1 VLDATVI
8 TLVLLGDTMLGRGV
22 AKELERR
29 PAESLVSDDVA
40 QLTAG
45 ADLTIL
51 NLECA
56 ISERGQPWP
65 EPGKRFFFRA
75 PPVAVQTLRHLGVDC
90 VTCANNHALDFGR
103 DALHD
108 TLRHLDDAGIAHI
121 GAGADLAAAR
131 APAILTV
138 DGLRIGVLGFTDHPA
153 DFAATPDSAG
163 VAYADLRT
171 GPPDWVLNAI
181 GVLRMC
187 CDIVVAT
194 PHWGPNMTSAPLR
207 YVQAA
212 GNALLAAGAT
222 VVAGHSAHV
231 FHPIAR
237 AGTAA
242 ILYDLGDFIDDY
254 ATDALLRNDLG
265 VLWRVSVDAGGVR
278 DVEAIP
284 IVLEYAHTR
293 LATLAEIG
301 RYPVWTDRLTAQIG

>member
-1 VLDATVI
+1 MI
-8 TLVLLGDTMLGRGV
+8 TLALLGDTMLGRGV
-22 AKELERR
+22 AKELDRR
-29 PAESLVSDDVA
+29 PAESLVNDEVA
-40 QLTAG
+40 RLAAG

-56 ISERGQPWP
+56 ISDRGERWP

-75 PPVAVQTLRHLGVDC
+75 PPAAVQTLRHLGVDC
-90 VTCANNHALDFGR
+90 TTCANNHALDFGP
-103 DALHD
+103 DALRD
-108 TLRHLDDAGIAHI
+108 TLCYLSEAGIAHV

-131 APAILTV
+131 APAILTAG
-138 DGLRIGVLGFTDHPA
+138 GLRIGVLGFTDHPA
-153 DFAATPDSAG
+153 DFAATQDSAG

-181 GVLRMC
+181 GVLRES
-187 CDIVVAT
+187 CDIVVVT

-212 GNALLAAGAT
+212 GVALLSAGAT
-222 VVAGHSAHV
+222 LVAGHSAHV

-237 AGTAA
+237 AGRAA

-254 ATDALLRNDLG
+254 ATDPVLRNDLG
-265 VLWRVSVDAGGVR
+265 VLWRVSVDVSGVR
-278 DVEAIP
+278 DVEAVP

-293 LATLAEIG
+293 LATLAEID
-301 RYPVWTDRLTAQIG
+301 RYPVWTDRLAAQVR

>member
-1 VLDATVI
+1 VT
-8 TLVLLGDTMLGRGV
+8 TLALLGDTMLGRGV
-22 AKELERR
+22 ANELDRR
-29 PAESLVSDDVA
+29 PAESLVSDEVA
-40 QLTAG
+40 RLAAG

-56 ISERGQPWP
+56 ISDRGQPWP

-75 PPVAVQTLRHLGVDC
+75 PPAAVQTLRHLGVDC

-103 DALHD
+103 VALHD
-108 TLRHLDDAGIAHI
+108 TLCYLDEAGIAHV
-121 GAGADLAAAR
+121 GAGGDLAAAR
-131 APAILTV
+131 APAILTA
-138 DGLRIGVLGFTDHPA
+138 DGLRVGVLGFTDHPA
-153 DFAATPDSAG
+153 DFAATPNLAG

-181 GVLRMC
+181 GVLREC

-212 GNALLAAGAT
+212 GDALLTAGAT
-222 VVAGHSAHV
+222 LVAGHSAHV

-237 AGTAA
+237 VGSVA

-254 ATDALLRNDLG
+254 ATDPVLRNDLG
-265 VLWRVSVDAGGVR
+265 VLWRVSVDAGGVH
-278 DVEAIP
+278 DIEAIP
-284 IVLEYAHTR
+284 IVLDYASTR
-293 LATLAEIG
+293 LATLAEI
-301 RYPVWTDRLTAQIG
+301 RRDPVWTDRLAAQVR

>member
-1 VLDATVI
+1 VI
-8 TLVLLGDTMLGRGV
+8 TLALLGDTMLGRGV
-22 AKELERR
+22 AKELDRR
-29 PAESLVSDDVA
+29 PAESLVSDEVA
-40 QLTAG
+40 RLARG

-56 ISERGQPWP
+56 ISDRGEPWP

-75 PPVAVQTLRHLGVDC
+75 PPAAVQTLRHLGVDC
-90 VTCANNHALDFGR
+90 ASCANNHALDFGR

-108 TLRHLDDAGIAHI
+108 TLRYLDEAGIAHV
-121 GAGADLAAAR
+121 GAGGDLAAAR
-131 APAILTV
+131 APAILTTH
-138 DGLRIGVLGFTDHPA
+138 GLRIGVLGFTDHPA
-153 DFAATPDSAG
+153 DFAATPDLAG

-181 GVLRMC
+181 GVLREC

-207 YVQAA
+207 YVQVA
-212 GNALLAAGAT
+212 GAALLSAGAT
-222 VVAGHSAHV
+222 LVAGHSAHV
-231 FHPIAR
+231 FHPIVL
-237 AGTAA
+237 AGNAA

-254 ATDALLRNDLG
+254 ATDPALRNDLG
-265 VLWRVSVDAGGVR
+265 VLWRVSVDASGVR
-278 DVEAIP
+278 DVEAVP

-301 RYPVWTDRLTAQIG
+301 RYPVWTDRLAAQVR

>member
-1 VLDATVI
+1 VI
-8 TLVLLGDTMLGRGV
+8 TLALLGDTMLGRGV
-22 AKELERR
+22 ANELDRR
-29 PAESLVSDDVA
+29 PAEALVSDEVA
-40 QLTAG
+40 RLAAG

-56 ISERGQPWP
+56 ISDRGAPWP

-75 PPVAVQTLRHLGVDC
+75 PPAAVQTLRHLGVDC

-108 TLRHLDDAGIAHI
+108 TMRYLDDTGIAHV
-121 GAGADLAAAR
+121 GAGGDLAAAR
-131 APAILTV
+131 APAILTA

-153 DFAATPDSAG
+153 DFAATPDLAG
-163 VAYADLRT
+163 VAYADLSA
-171 GPPDWVLNAI
+171 GPPDWILNAI
-181 GVLRMC
+181 GVLRDC
-187 CDIVVAT
+187 CDVVVAT
-194 PHWGPNMTSAPLR
+194 PHWGPNMTSGPLR

-212 GNALLAAGAT
+212 GDALLAAGAT

-237 AGTAA
+237 VGDAA

-254 ATDALLRNDLG
+254 ATDPVLRNDLG

-278 DVEAIP
+278 DVEAVP
-284 IVLEYAHTR
+284 IVLEYARTR
-293 LATLAEIG
+293 LATLAEIR
-301 RYPVWTDRLTAQIG
+301 RYPIWTDRLAAPLR